1 MAETTLLTPEL
12 QGCRTEK
19 RKKKEERRRLF
30 DAFKVAYLFPQPCQ
44 SLIMEN
50 SDRVK
55 NYTEFKDPKHKR
67 VRISDF
73 KNILN

>member
-1 MAETTLLTPEL
+1 M
-12 QGCRTEK
+12 
-19 RKKKEERRRLF
+19 LF
-30 DAFKVAYLFPQPCQ
+30 DAFRVDYLFPQPSQ

-55 NYTEFKDPKHKR
+55 NYTEFKAPKHKR
-67 VRISDF
+67 VQISDF